1 MRSSHPSRHKDI
13 VTTSSQR
20 RTIGCIDIVSS
31 LEMKVLPTSVDNVVA
46 TLKSDIVVT
55 LWERNANVVATLQ
68 CHNFIQV

>member
-1 MRSSHPSRHKDI
+1 M
-13 VTTSSQR
+13 TTFSQH
-20 RTIGCIDIVSS
+20 RTFRFIDVVNL